1 MGDFSYT
8 PSALENFMAHPA
20 NFWVSADAN
29 ESSEKR
35 VARFKQ
41 WFNRSRIGDLVK
53 DRRYNKKDLTKR
65 LVRIGALKREEFR
78 AAREKNKFYQ

>member
-1 MGDFSYT
+1 
-8 PSALENFMAHPA
+8 MARPA
-20 NFWVSADAN
+20 NFWASSDQN

-53 DRRYNKKDLTKR
+53 DRRYHKREKTRR
-65 LVRIGALKREEFR
+65 LVRISALMREGFR
-78 AAREKNKFYQ
+78 QEKERNKYYQ

>member
-1 MGDFSYT
+1 
-8 PSALENFMAHPA
+8 MARTG
-20 NFWVSADAN
+20 NFWVPSDSN

-53 DRRYNKKDLTKR
+53 DRRYNKRPLTKR
-65 LVRIGALKREEFR
+65 LIRLRALKREQFR
-78 AAREKNKFYQ
+78 DEREKNKFYQ